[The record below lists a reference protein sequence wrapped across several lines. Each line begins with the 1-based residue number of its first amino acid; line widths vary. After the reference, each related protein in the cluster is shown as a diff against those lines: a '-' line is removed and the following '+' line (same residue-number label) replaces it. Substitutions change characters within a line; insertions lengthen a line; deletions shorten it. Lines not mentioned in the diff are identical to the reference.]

1 MTKTQAI
8 AKFAA
13 AYVAHVAPKAAC
25 LDKNVALAY
34 AVQDILNQAKGQSE
48 EYQIALILDEAAYS
62 EEKAA

>member
-13 AYVAHVAPKAAC
+13 AHATHIAPKAAC
-25 LDKNVALAY
+25 LDKNLATVF
-34 AVQDILNQAKGQSE
+34 AVQDLLNQVKGQSE
-48 EYQIALILDEAAYS
+48 EYQIAMILDEAAYI